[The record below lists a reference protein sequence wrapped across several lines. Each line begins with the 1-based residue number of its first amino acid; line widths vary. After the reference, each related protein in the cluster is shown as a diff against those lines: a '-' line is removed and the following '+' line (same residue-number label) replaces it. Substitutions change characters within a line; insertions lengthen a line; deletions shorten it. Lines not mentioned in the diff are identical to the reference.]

1 MNTSMLS
8 ERSRGLRFL
17 SMLAVLLL
25 SVSASAQV
33 VPVGTPA
40 SQFAASSTLT
50 FTAAAGTNRVLVVT
64 ASDPAAPSGVAPAGV
79 TFNGA
84 PMSQAN
90 AVSDSN
96 VAVDSIWVLALGS
109 GDAVT
114 GNIVVSFAGT
124 GARFIGA
131 SVYQG
136 AHQTTPFSAG
146 PTTNQP
152 LGTNLG
158 SSIVVA
164 SAAGDLVYDV
174 FDTFSSGAP
183 STIGIGAGQSGV
195 HDGPGPVPSGF
206 ARYAVSVEAG
216 APGVTMSWTSS
227 AQAILHATINIK
239 AAPPG
244 AATPSVT
251 KAVTTVNT
259 QTTSGLVITP
269 NSGSVTHFKILGIT
283 NGTLFQNNGATPIT
297 TGSFITVAQGSAGL
311 RFTPSNGF
319 TGNAGFTVA
328 GSLDASGT
336 GLGNSATGDV
346 VVASNIVA
354 GNLVIREFRSRGPA
368 GIHDEYVEIANRT
381 AADLTLGA
389 IDGSGGFG
397 IAAQNAGACPTGTLQ
412 LLATIP
418 DGTVIPAGGFYLAAN
433 NTPGTGYSLQNYGG
447 PDAATPDSTW
457 AVDLCDQSGLALF
470 RSAATLDTTT
480 RLDAVGFVGST
491 SPFIEGTG
499 IPAPATTGTSEVVY
513 LRNAPSGVI
522 QDTGVNAND
531 FFLGDTNAATFGAV
545 KARLSAPGPQPL
557 DSESTAGLTFS
568 LADPTKGATVFP
580 NRWRSSITATTGIYY
595 FRWKITNNT
604 GAAITDLRLRLSA
617 VTTLNSPGYTPGG
630 TQADLRLVVSPDVAI
645 SVPGAVTALAVT
657 PEPPPTGLPLW
668 GGYNASGAVAL
679 PGGILA
685 NGAAVYVNV
694 ALRYE
699 QAGAYSYFVSAEA
712 R

>member
-1 MNTSMLS
+1 MNTIS
-8 ERSRGLRFL
+8 RSGWRNGWFV
-17 SMLAVLLL
+17 SMLASLFLAAAAGAEV
-25 SVSASAQV
+25 A
-33 VPVGTPA
+33 PVGTPA
-40 SQFAASSTLT
+40 SQFAASSTLA

-64 ASDPAAPSGVAPAGV
+64 ASDPAAPSGAAPSGV
-79 TFNGA
+79 TFNGT
-84 PMSQAN
+84 PMAQAS

-96 VAVDSIWVLALGS
+96 VAADSIWVLALGS

-124 GARFIGA
+124 GMRFIGA

-136 AHQTTPFSAG
+136 AHQTAPFTAG
-146 PTTNQP
+146 PTNNLP
-152 LGTNLG
+152 LGTNL
-158 SSIVVA
+158 SSSLVVA

-174 FDTFSSGAP
+174 FDTFNPVGP
-183 STIGIGAGQSGV
+183 SVIGIGPGQTAV

-251 KAVTTVNT
+251 RGVTTVNT

-269 NSGSVTHFKILGIT
+269 NSVSVTHFKILGIT
-283 NGTLFQNNGATPIT
+283 NGSLFQNNGTTPIA
-297 TGSFITVAQGSAGL
+297 TGSFITVAQGGAGL
-311 RFTPSNGF
+311 KFTPSNGF

-328 GSLDASGT
+328 GSLDGAGT

-346 VVASNIVA
+346 VVASNILA
-354 GNLVIREFRSRGPA
+354 GDLVIREFRSRGPA
-368 GIHDEYVEIANRT
+368 GVHDEYIEIANRT
-381 AADLTLGA
+381 AGDLTLGA
-389 IDGSGGFG
+389 TDGSGGFG
-397 IAAQNAGACPTGTLQ
+397 VAAQNAGACPSGGLQ
-412 LLATIP
+412 LLVTIP

-457 AVDLCDQSGLALF
+457 TIDMCDQSGLALF
-470 RSAATLDTTT
+470 KSASTLDTTT

-491 SPFIEGTG
+491 SPYIEGAG
-499 IPAPATTGTSEVVY
+499 IPAPSATGTSEVVY
-513 LRNAPSGVI
+513 LRNASSGVI
-522 QDTGVNAND
+522 QDTGANAND
-531 FFLGDTNAATFGAV
+531 FFLGDTGAATFGTI
-545 KARLSAPGPQPL
+545 KARLSAPGPQNVA
-557 DSESTAGLTFS
+557 SESTAGLTFS

-580 NRWRSSITATTGIYY
+580 NRWRSSLTATTGIYY
-595 FRWKITNNT
+595 FRWKVTNNT

-617 VTTLNSPGYTPGG
+617 VTTLNSPGYVLGG
-630 TQADLRLVVSPDVAI
+630 TQADFRFVASPDVVI
-645 SVPGAVTALAVT
+645 SVPGSVTALAVA

-668 GGYNASGAVAL
+668 GGYNASGAVTL
-679 PGGILA
+679 PSGVLA